1 MPTPRSEGVIETG
14 LFDPVTA
21 NVTGVDDHTLLTCLV
36 TTEAALTRA
45 WVDLGLAPST
55 VGEACGEAFGWQGP
69 GQLCTRPLDAGG
81 FDVVT
86 GGNPVIPLIPKMRE
100 KVPPEACEW
109 VHKGA
114 TSQDI
119 MDSALMLLSRIT
131 GTRILEVVDGF
142 LDALNALGHRHRNT
156 VTVARTLTQHGVPT
170 TWGARIA
177 GWGHGIKR
185 ARQRLHQAIDQLP
198 AQLAGAGG
206 TSASFVEIAGAKRAS
221 GLPRLFA
228 TQLGLQPPS
237 HPWHTVRWPVTE
249 LGDALAQVVG
259 ALGTFASDVATLA
272 RTEIQE
278 LTDTGGGGSSAMPQ
292 KNNPTR
298 AVLIK
303 SAAIRTPLLSA
314 SLHTSAALAVDERP
328 DGAWHAEWP
337 VLRDLLKITLGAA
350 TLARDLVADLQIDEK
365 AVARNVELSGGLI
378 LAERV
383 SLVLGPLIGSQKVKE
398 LLARAGEYNLTEVL
412 MGDPQVHNTGIDIPA
427 LLDPH
432 NYVGLAPG
440 FDSDEESHD

>member
-1 MPTPRSEGVIETG
+1 LPTPRSEGVNETG

-21 NVTGVDDHTLLTCLV
+21 NVTGVDDHTLLACLV
-36 TTEAALTRA
+36 TTEVALTRA

-55 VGEACGEAFGWQGP
+55 VGEACGEVFGWQGP
-69 GQLCTRPLDAGG
+69 GQLCARTLDAGG

-100 KVPPEACEW
+100 KVPSQARAW

-131 GTRILEVVDGF
+131 GTRILEIV
-142 LDALNALGHRHRNT
+142 DALLDVLNTLGRRHRNT

-177 GWGHGIKR
+177 GWGHGLRR
-185 ARQRLHQAIDQLP
+185 ARQRLHQVVDELP

-206 TSASFVEIAGAKRAS
+206 TSASFVEIAGAKRAVR
-221 GLPRLFA
+221 LPHLFA
-228 TQLGLQPPS
+228 TQLDLQPPL

-259 ALGTFASDVATLA
+259 ALGTFASDVTTLA

-278 LTDTGGGGSSAMPQ
+278 VTDAGGGGSSAMPQ

-337 VLRDLLKITLGAA
+337 ALRDLLKITLGAA
-350 TLARDLVADLQIDEK
+350 TLARDLAGDLRINEE
-365 AVARNVELSGGLI
+365 AVGRNVGLSAGLI

-383 SLVLGPLIGSQKVKE
+383 SLVLGPLIGSQKVNE
-398 LLARAGEYNLTEVL
+398 LLGRAGEQGLAQVL
-412 MGDPQVHNTGIDIPA
+412 MNDPHVQRTGIDVA
-427 LLDPH
+427 SLLDPH

-440 FDSDEESHD
+440 FDSDEESHG